1 MQRNGGQRGRNT
13 PIIFVLGGG
22 IASGAAI
29 LALLFS
35 ILRTVAPGDD
45 AVAAMLAPRIVD
57 IAILTGVLV
66 LLVTGM
72 CLHALRPATGSG
84 GHVRRLFRQAD
95 RAAAPTQPARGIGD
109 DDVTDAARA
118 GRQQLDAE
126 IRCGLINGE
135 FDVAYQPIC
144 HATTHE
150 VEAVEALVR
159 WPRRPDGELGPDA
172 FIGAADSSGII
183 HRLGL
188 FVLQRACSDMADLEA
203 VRLHV
208 NISPVQFRHPEF
220 EAQVQSIL
228 DETGFPAHRLELEI
242 TERHILENAERAR
255 AVIMSLAARGIGF
268 ALDDFGAGV
277 SGIGHLQRFGLRRVK
292 IDRALVATIGSDPQ
306 AGALLT
312 GAISIAHALSLSV
325 VAEGVET
332 EDQEKLLRLV
342 GCDLL
347 QGYRFGRPA
356 YFGDIAGRLGGAAN
370 DRQVAAQ
377 A

>member
-1 MQRNGGQRGRNT
+1 MQRNGKQRGRKA
-13 PIIFVLGGG
+13 PFIFILCGG
-22 IASGAAI
+22 IVTGLAI
-29 LALLFS
+29 LVLSFSALHTLAAKAGS
-35 ILRTVAPGDD
+35 A
-45 AVAAMLAPRIVD
+45 AAMIEDQIND
-57 IAILTGVLV
+57 IAVLTGLLV
-66 LLVTGM
+66 LLLAGT
-72 CLHALRPATGSG
+72 CLYCLRQISESG
-84 GHVRRLFRQAD
+84 NRLQDLLRNAD
-95 RAAAPTQPARGIGD
+95 RRVPAPAHAADDGD
-109 DDVTDAARA
+109 KTAQAE
-118 GRQQLDAE
+118 RQQLDAE

-144 HATTHE
+144 NATTHE
-150 VEAVEALVR
+150 IEAVEALVR

-188 FVLQRACSDMADLEA
+188 FVLQRACSDMADLDT

-208 NISPVQFRHPEF
+208 NISPVQFHHPEF
-220 EAQVQSIL
+220 EIQVKAIL

-242 TERHILENAERAR
+242 TEGHILENPERAR
-255 AVIMSLAARGIGF
+255 ALIASLATRGVGF
-268 ALDDFGAGV
+268 ALDDFGAGI

-292 IDRALVATIGSDPQ
+292 IDRALVATIGRDPK

-312 GAISIAHALSLSV
+312 GAVNIAHALSLSV

-356 YFGDIAGRLGGAAN
+356 YFGDIAGRLAMTEGRPSAAT
-370 DRQVAAQ
+370 QQ
-377 A
+377 